1 MLLIGHVTGAPNE
14 QSELKAVE
22 RRFRG
27 ASRRGVEGIATPP
40 PPLSSI
46 RLVFCLNLPKIIKN
60 FFFKVD
66 SLPPF
71 DCLSSYEKINY
82 ISRLFCRVLLARG
95 SF

>member
-40 PPLSSI
+40 LSSI
-46 RLVFCLNLPKIIKN
+46 RLVFCLNRPKIIKN

-71 DCLSSYEKINY
+71 DCLSSYEKTNY
-82 ISRLFCRVLLARG
+82 ISRLFCRVLLTRG